1 MGMFSS
7 WVNDATGTFGQGLSN
22 VIGGTM
28 TGILAPTTGLIQG
41 TLSAATPLVS
51 AIANSPMGS
60 NFGANIGA
68 TLTGGG
74 GTAGLLQG
82 LTGGIGRPNT
92 ANQRTDAQGQFTT
105 LKWYQKFFNL
115 YNYTIVTDAMGNE
128 SFDYGATKS
137 LNWVKISAMAVG
149 IPTVVWGLYK
159 LIGKRKRYGY

>member
-41 TLSAATPLVS
+41 TLAAAAPIVG
-51 AIANSPMGS
+51 AVANSPMGA
-60 NFGANIGA
+60 NFGATVASALGGSGVVPQ
-68 TLTGGG
+68 TLLAVG
-74 GTAGLLQG
+74 GT
-82 LTGGIGRPNT
+82 GRPNT

-159 LIGKRKRYGY
+159 LMGKRKRYGY